1 MPQLSNEQL
10 QNLAKVTGGVAVL
23 VAIALFVS
31 GTAVPN
37 DSQVGAAV
45 CSGGSCTDNNGTIW
59 ITTNAETVTSG
70 GSAIISWNGSGA
82 PSIPGEMLCLGNLS
96 GTCGANPAVFLS
108 VGSGAFPPAYDTFT
122 YNGTLY
128 MTVING
134 SSDGTSVRT
143 YRWTVSGTGCPAEGG
158 WGNGTACGT
167 AQQTMTMAYLSG
179 LDAHMINGHP
189 YLHAAGWRTY
199 KWTPSGTGCPA
210 GGGWG
215 NGTVCGVTSMYGQFS
230 YSASGGQIQ
239 NVRSSNIFESGGNY
253 FVAIPR
259 NVDNLSLAIFKW
271 QLTGTGCP
279 AGGGWGNGNACF
291 TTPWMTGLGTR
302 PNGPV
307 SKFTVDNV
315 DYILTTDPEGYYVR
329 TFRWTPSGTNCPAG
343 GGWGNGTTA
352 CGTPAQNIRPMG
364 STVAQVTGGIY
375 AKPVVGGSPYPYL
388 VVGASNGNNQ
398 TLYARLYKW
407 LPAGTSGCPAGGGW
421 GNSTS
426 CGNSYVQDLGTNTGE
441 PGVFVVGS
449 RAFVGYGGRIR
460 VLTPASNC
468 IGDGI
473 GSNPCDSYFQSVG
486 SLSNPKDFF
495 VGTQQYVHGLAGG
508 PNATYKVI
516 RQAGSPANCTVTWSN
531 NSSFTTSS
539 TFSTADSHAGL
550 TTGPL
555 TADRYYRLSC
565 DTMGS
570 NTVTV
575 RVTVTT
581 PTVTIT
587 PWDNTATEGTTVD
600 NGTFRLTR
608 TGSTAASLVVTFSLG
623 GTGVRNTD
631 YSLTGASISGTTGL
645 TATIPAPASFVDIT
659 VVPRANDA
667 IPQGNKTATMS
678 VVDGASYNLGSPS
691 SAIVNVNDPDVA
703 APSITACT
711 YNLTASAANN
721 CSLGANPLRVRRGT
735 QTTLSYYVPTIPAG
749 VTCTITAIP
758 SIPGFSADSGG
769 AASWIGTRAVTIP
782 RITNFVL
789 SCSGPGGSTSASKT
803 VGVLPSYREI

>member
-96 GTCGANPAVFLS
+96 GTCGANPAAYHS
-108 VGSGAFPPAYDTFT
+108 VGSGAISPAYDTFT

-215 NGTVCGVTSMYGQFS
+215 NG
-230 YSASGGQIQ
+230 
-239 NVRSSNIFESGGNY
+239 
-253 FVAIPR
+253 
-259 NVDNLSLAIFKW
+259 K
-271 QLTGTGCP
+271 
-279 AGGGWGNGNACF
+279 ACF

-516 RQAGSPANCTVTWSN
+516 RQAGSPANC
-531 NSSFTTSS
+531 
-539 TFSTADSHAGL
+539 
-550 TTGPL
+550 
-555 TADRYYRLSC
+555 
-565 DTMGS
+565 
-570 NTVTV
+570 
-575 RVTVTT
+575 
-581 PTVTIT
+581 
-587 PWDNTATEGTTVD
+587 
-600 NGTFRLTR
+600 
-608 TGSTAASLVVTFSLG
+608 
-623 GTGVRNTD
+623 
-631 YSLTGASISGTTGL
+631 
-645 TATIPAPASFVDIT
+645 
-659 VVPRANDA
+659 
-667 IPQGNKTATMS
+667 
-678 VVDGASYNLGSPS
+678 
-691 SAIVNVNDPDVA
+691 
-703 APSITACT
+703 
-711 YNLTASAANN
+711 
-721 CSLGANPLRVRRGT
+721 
-735 QTTLSYYVPTIPAG
+735 
-749 VTCTITAIP
+749 
-758 SIPGFSADSGG
+758 
-769 AASWIGTRAVTIP
+769 
-782 RITNFVL
+782 
-789 SCSGPGGSTSASKT
+789 
-803 VGVLPSYREI
+803 